1 MRRIMNIIRALKVA
15 PTEEAF
21 YAVFDSYKVTKKEAN
36 IVIVILTTSMILQ
49 DIKTFIKN
57 LIR

>member
-21 YAVFDSYKVTKKEAN
+21 YAVFDSYKVTRKETY
-36 IVIVILTTSMILQ
+36 IIMILLP
-49 DIKTFIKN
+49 ISVIFNK
-57 LIR
+57 